1 MNDGGRT
8 LHLLDIEYLGCG
20 PQCSALDI
28 ELVMD
33 RYRPAAAWHEGD
45 HLVGAVST
53 WVWKRIAFDAPR
65 DIRLLAAGGGSDAA
79 DIRLIDEAHVIDLT
93 RYERVVIASGDH
105 IFAELADELHGL
117 EIEAWVVG
125 YGFNTAKCLAATADH
140 VVDLRGGLAL
150 AS

>member
-1 MNDGGRT
+1 MGIEGRA

-20 PQCSALDI
+20 PECSGHDI
-28 ELVMD
+28 GLVMD
-33 RYRPAAAWHEGD
+33 RYRAAADWHEGD

-79 DIRLIDEAHVIDLT
+79 DIRLIDEAHAIDLT
-93 RYERVVIASGDH
+93 RYERVVIASGDL
-105 IFAELADELHGL
+105 ILAGLADELHQL
-117 EIEAWVVG
+117 DIEAWIVG
-125 YGFNTAKCLAATADH
+125 YRFNTARCLVDTADR
-140 VVDLRGGLAL
+140 VVDLRDELAL